1 MSRSPHF
8 AFPYFHV
15 RKQASF
21 PGLWDKPI
29 WGAGA
34 WIWGG
39 SGVRGAPGLGVI
51 FLRSAS
57 ALGKRLFLPL
67 PAPLQPSFSA
77 S

>member
-1 MSRSPHF
+1 MF

-15 RKQASF
+15 CKQASS
-21 PGLWDKPI
+21 PGLWNKPI

-51 FLRSAS
+51 FLRSAN

-67 PAPLQPSFSA
+67 PTLLQPSFFA